1 MAEKPYP
8 SPSNLTEQLLNLCW
22 RLATEMR
29 AVYNTVKTKI
39 SKDEADAA
47 YLAIKGKAVSASSAD
62 TATKATQDASG
73 NVITST
79 YAKKSE
85 VPTVMTGAS
94 SSAAGKAGTVPA
106 PAAGNQG
113 KYLRGDGTWQTPPDT
128 TYSTMKGAS
137 SSSAGSTG
145 LVPTPSAGSQ
155 EKFLRGDGTWQA
167 QVNADWNATSGY
179 GVINNKPSIPT
190 KLSDLQDDL
199 SNTYLQRAGGSL
211 TGAVTFASKV
221 GNLVG
226 DDCYFGDSNV
236 AGAVCIQGN
245 NGNTSLVF
253 RKYNGAAWG
262 TNTESEMSK
271 LAWDGTNLNCSTAFT
286 VKGSAVALASAIPTQ
301 TSQLTNDSNFTSLG
315 NVTATVDANTGTPSV
330 SVAITG
336 SGNTKGLA
344 FTFKNLKGATG
355 ASGASGVAYITQ
367 QGGSASSW
375 YRKWSN
381 GITECGG
388 YAFVA
393 NSSGSY
399 VTLATAMPNSNYAVV
414 FAFNGATSKLKY
426 IDGYYNSTTK
436 FYIESDGYND
446 YSYNF
451 SGTVRYYAIGH
462 S

>member
-190 KLSDLQDDL
+190 KFSDLTNDTRVIGGEAGSIELTPLTTSTHGGFIDFHFKGSTADYTSRILEVASGNLQITASAGL
-199 SNTYLQRAGGSL
+199 TLNGSSVLNESSLNTYL
-211 TGAVTFASKV
+211 
-221 GNLVG
+221 
-226 DDCYFGDSNV
+226 
-236 AGAVCIQGN
+236 
-245 NGNTSLVF
+245 
-253 RKYNGAAWG
+253 
-262 TNTESEMSK
+262 
-271 LAWDGTNLNCSTAFT
+271 
-286 VKGSAVALASAIPTQ
+286 
-301 TSQLTNDSNFTSLG
+301 
-315 NVTATVDANTGTPSV
+315 
-330 SVAITG
+330 
-336 SGNTKGLA
+336 
-344 FTFKNLKGATG
+344 KNL
-355 ASGASGVAYITQ
+355 IT
-367 QGGSASSW
+367 
-375 YRKWSN
+375 
-381 GITECGG
+381 
-388 YAFVA
+388 
-393 NSSGSY
+393 
-399 VTLATAMPNSNYAVV
+399 
-414 FAFNGATSKLKY
+414 KY
-426 IDGYYNSTTK
+426 G
-436 FYIESDGYND
+436 
-446 YSYNF
+446 
-451 SGTVRYYAIGH
+451 GTVP

>member
-106 PAAGNQG
+106 PAAGNQA

-179 GVINNKPSIPT
+179 GVINNKPTIPT
-190 KLSDLQDDL
+190 KFSD
-199 SNTYLQRAGGSL
+199 
-211 TGAVTFASKV
+211 
-221 GNLVG
+221 
-226 DDCYFGDSNV
+226 
-236 AGAVCIQGN
+236 
-245 NGNTSLVF
+245 
-253 RKYNGAAWG
+253 
-262 TNTESEMSK
+262 
-271 LAWDGTNLNCSTAFT
+271 
-286 VKGSAVALASAIPTQ
+286 
-301 TSQLTNDSNFTSLG
+301 LTNDTHVIGSE
-315 NVTATVDANTGTPSV
+315 
-330 SVAITG
+330 TG
-336 SGNTKGLA
+336 SIELTPLTTSSHGGFINFHFKGSTADYTSRILEV
-344 FTFKNLKGATG
+344 
-355 ASGASGVAYITQ
+355 ASGNLQITAAA
-367 QGGSASSW
+367 GLTLNGSSVLNESSLST
-375 YRKWSN
+375 YLKDL
-381 GITECGG
+381 ITEYG
-388 YAFVA
+388 
-393 NSSGSY
+393 
-399 VTLATAMPNSNYAVV
+399 
-414 FAFNGATSKLKY
+414 
-426 IDGYYNSTTK
+426 
-436 FYIESDGYND
+436 
-446 YSYNF
+446 
-451 SGTVRYYAIGH
+451 GTVP

>member
-79 YAKKSE
+79 YATKSE
-85 VPTVMTGAS
+85 VPTVMIGAS

-106 PAAGNQG
+106 PAAGNQA

-145 LVPTPSAGSQ
+145 LVPIPSAGSQ

-179 GVINNKPSIPT
+179 GVINNKPSIP
-190 KLSDLQDDL
+190 KAFSDLTNDTRVIGGELGTIELTPPTTSTHGGFIDFHFKGSTADYTSRIIELASGNLQIIASAGL
-199 SNTYLQRAGGSL
+199 TLNGSSVLNESSLNTYL
-211 TGAVTFASKV
+211 
-221 GNLVG
+221 
-226 DDCYFGDSNV
+226 
-236 AGAVCIQGN
+236 
-245 NGNTSLVF
+245 
-253 RKYNGAAWG
+253 
-262 TNTESEMSK
+262 
-271 LAWDGTNLNCSTAFT
+271 
-286 VKGSAVALASAIPTQ
+286 
-301 TSQLTNDSNFTSLG
+301 
-315 NVTATVDANTGTPSV
+315 
-330 SVAITG
+330 
-336 SGNTKGLA
+336 
-344 FTFKNLKGATG
+344 KNL
-355 ASGASGVAYITQ
+355 IT
-367 QGGSASSW
+367 
-375 YRKWSN
+375 
-381 GITECGG
+381 
-388 YAFVA
+388 
-393 NSSGSY
+393 
-399 VTLATAMPNSNYAVV
+399 
-414 FAFNGATSKLKY
+414 KY
-426 IDGYYNSTTK
+426 G
-436 FYIESDGYND
+436 
-446 YSYNF
+446 
-451 SGTVRYYAIGH
+451 GTVP

>member
-179 GVINNKPSIPT
+179 GVINNKP
-190 KLSDLQDDL
+190 
-199 SNTYLQRAGGSL
+199 
-211 TGAVTFASKV
+211 
-221 GNLVG
+221 
-226 DDCYFGDSNV
+226 
-236 AGAVCIQGN
+236 
-245 NGNTSLVF
+245 
-253 RKYNGAAWG
+253 
-262 TNTESEMSK
+262 
-271 LAWDGTNLNCSTAFT
+271 
-286 VKGSAVALASAIPTQ
+286 AIPTVDSSLSTSSTNAIANNAVTNALNGKMAAEPAQ
-301 TSQLTNDSNFTSLG
+301 IEFKNMGSSVGHGGYIDFHYNNSSADYTSRIIEDASGKLSLTATNGVYINGVKAATTANIPTRTSQLTNNSGFVK
-315 NVTATVDANTGTPSV
+315 VT
-330 SVAITG
+330 
-336 SGNTKGLA
+336 
-344 FTFKNLKGATG
+344 
-355 ASGASGVAYITQ
+355 
-367 QGGSASSW
+367 
-375 YRKWSN
+375 
-381 GITECGG
+381 
-388 YAFVA
+388 
-393 NSSGSY
+393 
-399 VTLATAMPNSNYAVV
+399 
-414 FAFNGATSKLKY
+414 
-426 IDGYYNSTTK
+426 
-436 FYIESDGYND
+436 
-446 YSYNF
+446 
-451 SGTVRYYAIGH
+451 SGTSDLTAGSSSLTTGQVYLVYE
-462 S
+462 